1 MIIYGKQVCL
11 YVLEKHSDII
21 NEIYFGKEI
30 DKKIFHRFANLKK
43 PIIKPDSKKLQSLAK
58 GGNHQGF
65 LLDIH
70 MKDEFDFKFFK
81 GCSKIIV
88 LVGVTDV
95 GNIGSIFRSALS
107 FGIDGIIITN
117 TFNQSAVVRSSSG
130 AFFDMPYMIYKNPMT
145 LINELKQ
152 SDFKLFGSSPS
163 ESKIN
168 NSLDS
173 KWALFLGSEGE
184 GLPNKIIKKMD
195 SVLSIKMNN
204 FNSLNVSVAAGI
216 LMYRMVNNAMY

>member
-1 MIIYGKQVCL
+1 MIVYGKQVCL
-11 YVLEKHSDII
+11 YVLEKHNNLI

-30 DKKIFHRFANLKK
+30 DKAIFNKFAALNK
-43 PIIKPDSKKLQSLAK
+43 PIIKPDPKKMQSLAK

-65 LLDIH
+65 LLDID

-88 LVGVTDV
+88 LVGITDV

-117 TFNQSAVVRSSSG
+117 TFNQSGVARSSSG
-130 AFFDMPYMIYKNPMT
+130 AFFDMPYMVYKDYMT
-145 LINELKQ
+145 LINELKHNN
-152 SDFKLFGSSPS
+152 FKLFGSSPN
-163 ESKIN
+163 ESTIYGN
-168 NSLDS
+168 FDS
-173 KWALFLGSEGE
+173 KWVLFLGSEGE

-195 SVLSIKMNN
+195 NILSIKMNN

-216 LMYRMVNNAMY
+216 LMYRMVNNEMH

>member
-11 YVLEKHSDII
+11 YVLENHKDII
-21 NEIYFGKEI
+21 NEIFFGKEI
-30 DKKIFHRFANLKK
+30 DKKIFNKFAALNK
-43 PIIKPDSKKLQSLAK
+43 PIIKPDPKKIQSLAK

-65 LLDIH
+65 LLDVSLQD
-70 MKDEFDFKFFK
+70 KFDFNFFK
-81 GCSKIIV
+81 GCSRIIV
-88 LVGVTDV
+88 LVGVTDI

-117 TFNQSAVVRSSSG
+117 TFNESGVVRSSSG
-130 AFFDMPYMIYKNPMT
+130 AFFDVPYMIYKDSMT
-145 LINELKQ
+145 LINELKH
-152 SDFKLFGSSPS
+152 SNFKLFGSSPK
-163 ESKIN
+163 ESTMYG
-168 NSLDS
+168 DFGS

-195 SVLSIKMNN
+195 NILSIKMNN

-216 LMYRMVNNAMY
+216 LMYRMVNNGMY

>member
-11 YVLEKHSDII
+11 YVLEKHSKII

-30 DKKIFHRFANLKK
+30 DKALFSKFASLNK
-43 PIIKPDSKKLQSLAK
+43 PIIKPDSKKLQSLSK

-65 LLDIH
+65 LLDVDVR
-70 MKDEFDFKFFK
+70 DEFDFNFFK
-81 GCSKIIV
+81 GCSRIIV

-117 TFNQSAVVRSSSG
+117 TFNQSGVARSSSG
-130 AFFDMPYMIYKNPMT
+130 AFFDMPYMVYKNPMT
-145 LINELKQ
+145 LINELKY
-152 SDFKLFGSSPS
+152 SDFKLFGSSPN
-163 ESKIN
+163 ESKSN
-168 NSLDS
+168 NSYDS

-195 SVLSIKMNN
+195 SILSIRMNK
-204 FNSLNVSVAAGI
+204 FNSLNISVAAGI
-216 LMYRMVNNAMY
+216 LMYRMVDNAMY

>member
-11 YVLEKHSDII
+11 YVLEKHSSII
-21 NEIYFGKEI
+21 DKIYLGKEI
-30 DKKIFHRFANLKK
+30 PRALFSAFASLNK
-43 PIIKPDSKKLQSLAK
+43 PIIKPDSKKLQSLAR

-65 LLDIH
+65 LLDVR
-70 MKDEFDFKFFK
+70 EVEAFDFNFFK
-81 GCSKIIV
+81 GCSKMLV

-95 GNIGSIFRSALS
+95 GNIGSIFRSALA

-117 TFNQSAVVRSSSG
+117 TFSQSGVARSSSG
-130 AFFDMPYMIYKNPMT
+130 AFFDMPHMVYKDSMT
-145 LINELKQ
+145 LINELKH
-152 SDFKLFGSSPS
+152 SKFRLFGSSPRQ
-163 ESKIN
+163 SKC
-168 NSLDS
+168 DGYDT

-195 SVLSIKMNN
+195 SILSIKMNN

-216 LMYRMVNNAMY
+216 LMYRIINDAMY